1 MSWWVVQTEAQ
12 REHIVRLILM
22 RHGFESYAPRIK
34 IRRRIAM
41 LFPAYLFV
49 RAIDRFYPIL
59 WTPHVVRLLM
69 TGERPADLKDDIVSA
84 IRKREIGGFVKLP
97 KHPNML
103 TKGQNVRISKGTFSG
118 KIALYDG
125 MSSRER
131 ARVLLD
137 LLGRKVTIEL
147 PQTDIAPLDV
157 VASG

>member
-12 REHIVRLILM
+12 REHIVRLILI

-34 IRRRIAM
+34 IRGRITM
-41 LFPAYLFV
+41 LFPAYVFV
-49 RAIDRFYPIL
+49 RAIDRWYPVL

-97 KHPNML
+97 RHSNML

-147 PQTDIAPLDV
+147 PQTDIAPLDI